1 MAAEQPTMEPST
13 EPVTQVILGLRS
25 GFQDIVDT
33 IDVEKSKSKD
43 KQSKI
48 LV

>member
-1 MAAEQPTMEPST
+1 MAAEKPTIEPSI
-13 EPVTQVILGLRS
+13 EPETKVVLGLRS

-43 KQSKI
+43 KQSKTHC
-48 LV
+48 